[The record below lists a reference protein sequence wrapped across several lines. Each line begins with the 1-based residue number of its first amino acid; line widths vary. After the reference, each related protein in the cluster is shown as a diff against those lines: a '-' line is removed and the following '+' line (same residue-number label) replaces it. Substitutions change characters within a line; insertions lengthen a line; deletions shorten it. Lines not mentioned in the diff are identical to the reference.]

1 MARIRVET
9 VHGPARR
16 EIIKGLRAFNTP
28 FLGKSDARPLTIT
41 AREGK
46 DIVAGLTGRT
56 SLGWLYVDVLWVSD
70 ERRRKGLGRALMAK
84 AEAEARKRGVRN
96 AWLNT
101 FSFQARPFYRKLGY
115 KEFARLKDFPV
126 GHSFHWMM
134 KAL

>member
-16 EIIKGLRAFNTP
+16 AIIKGLRAFNAP
-28 FLGKSDARPLTIT
+28 HFGKSDYKPLAIT
-41 AREGK
+41 VRDGK
-46 DIVAGLTGRT
+46 EIVGGLTGET
-56 SLGWLYVDVLWVSD
+56 SLGWLYIDLLWVSD
-70 ERRRKGLGRALMAK
+70 ARRRKGLGKALMAK

-101 FSFQARPFYRKLGY
+101 FSFQAPPFYKKLGY
-115 KEFARLKDFPV
+115 KEFGRLDDYPS
-126 GHSFHWMM
+126 GISRHWMM